1 MINRRITIP
10 TIVSAVLFAFC
21 LPTLAAA
28 QSNDPWWQGRDRDR
42 DYRRDRNRD
51 DRRDRRDDRRDR
63 RRDHDDDDDD
73 HYYGNSG
80 RNGNY
85 DTRNL
90 RSVAERIKERSKSLE
105 RSVDR
110 LLDNSR
116 VNGTRRE
123 DRINGEV
130 REFRQAAER
139 FRNRV
144 DDSRD
149 LNRSR
154 QEAQNLFQTANRSE
168 RMLARLRVDSR
179 TYADWREI
187 KQDLRIVANAYGLS
201 YNGND
206 DGYYRNGNG
215 RYDPRDRNRN
225 RDRRSGRNDDN
236 NWWRQLP
243 GIINGRP

>member
-1 MINRRITIP
+1 MINRRTTIL

-28 QSNDPWWQGRDRDR
+28 QSNDPWHDHDDDR

-51 DRRDRRDDRRDR
+51 DRRDRRRDR
-63 RRDHDDDDDD
+63 DDD
-73 HYYGNSG
+73 YYG
-80 RNGNY
+80 NGNY

-90 RSVAERIKERSKSLE
+90 RNVAERIKDRSRSLE

-116 VNGTRRE
+116 VDGTRRE
-123 DRINGEV
+123 DHINQDV
-130 REFRQAAER
+130 KEFRKAADR
-139 FRNRV
+139 FRSRVGDNGRDRNRGY
-144 DDSRD
+144 
-149 LNRSR
+149 
-154 QEAQNLFQTANRSE
+154 QEAQNLIQSANHAE

-215 RYDPRDRNRN
+215 GYDPRDNRN

-236 NWWRQLP
+236 WWRQLP
-243 GIINGRP
+243 GIINGRRP

>member
-1 MINRRITIP
+1 MINRRTTIL

-21 LPTLAAA
+21 LPALASA
-28 QSNDPWWQGRDRDR
+28 QSNDPWWQDRDRDR
-42 DYRRDRNRD
+42 DYRRDRN
-51 DRRDRRDDRRDR
+51 RDDRRDR

-123 DRINGEV
+123 DHINQDV
-130 REFRQAAER
+130 SEFRKAADR
-139 FRNRV
+139 FRSRV
-144 DDSRD
+144 DNNGRD
-149 LNRSR
+149 RNRGY
-154 QEAQNLFQTANRSE
+154 QEAQNLLQSANHAE

-215 RYDPRDRNRN
+215 GYDPRDRNRN
-225 RDRRSGRNDDN
+225 RDRRSGRNRDD

>member
-1 MINRRITIP
+1 MTTRRTTIL
-10 TIVSAVLFAFC
+10 TIISAVLFAFC
-21 LPTLAAA
+21 LPTLASA
-28 QSNDPWWQGRDRDR
+28 QSNDPWRRDRDD

-51 DRRDRRDDRRDR
+51 DRRDRRRDDG
-63 RRDHDDDDDD
+63 
-73 HYYGNSG
+73 YYGN
-80 RNGNY
+80 GNN
-85 DTRNL
+85 DARNL
-90 RSVAERIKERSKSLE
+90 AYVAERIKDRSKSFE
-105 RSVDR
+105 NSVDR
-110 LLDNSR
+110 FLDRSR

-187 KQDLRIVANAYGLS
+187 KQDLRIVANAYGLRYDGS
-201 YNGND
+201 D
-206 DGYYRNGNG
+206 DGYYRNGG
-215 RYDPRDRNRN
+215 YDPRDN
-225 RDRRSGRNDDN
+225 RDRDRDRNGRNDD
-236 NWWRQLP
+236 WWRQLP
-243 GIINGRP
+243 GVINGRRP

>member
-1 MINRRITIP
+1 MINRRTTIL
-10 TIVSAVLFAFC
+10 TIISAILFAFC
-21 LPTLAAA
+21 LPVLAAA
-28 QSNDPWWQGRDRDR
+28 QSNDPWYRDR

-51 DRRDRRDDRRDR
+51 DRRDRRRADD
-63 RRDHDDDDDD
+63 
-73 HYYGNSG
+73 YYGNG
-80 RNGNY
+80 TY

-90 RSVAERIKERSKSLE
+90 RNVAERIKDRSRSLE

-110 LLDNSR
+110 FLDNSR
-116 VNGTRRE
+116 VDGTRRE
-123 DRINGEV
+123 DHINQDV
-130 REFRQAAER
+130 REFRKAADR
-139 FRNRV
+139 FRSRV
-144 DDSRD
+144 DDNGR
-149 LNRSR
+149 NRNQGY
-154 QEAQNLFQTANRSE
+154 QEAQALLQSANHAE

-215 RYDPRDRNRN
+215 GYDPRDNRNN
-225 RDRRSGRNDDN
+225 RDRNGRNSD